1 MFKQYKLKML
11 YKVIQ
16 LLNLWCIKNED
27 KYNQMI
33 VIAFQGLLNQY
44 QLKEKPS
51 FNEGIY
57 AQLKQGLNL
66 DN

>member
-1 MFKQYKLKML
+1 MFKQYKLKIL

-44 QLKEKPS
+44 QDKQKPL

-57 AQLKQGLNL
+57 ARLKQGLKLN
-66 DN
+66 N